1 MEDEDFLKDA
11 FIDLMEEDKAFIE
24 QEFKESSSQK
34 IKREFSLVEHEFK
47 EEIKMEIET
56 WGKYRYSES
65 SAGSSAA
72 SGDEEMIVSRKRSLS
87 IRSDIEEMD
96 EDEEEELRVLPLVAI
111 EEGPD
116 YVDFIKMSK
125 SDPNHPKVKITKDLQ
140 MEWSQELA
148 KVSKTK
154 IYESGMFLS
163 VLYPHILLPKIHFG
177 NILHIALPLAPKMY
191 FVNTIL
197 LPFIYLIFLQI
208 DKNHKKIT
216 KDLILIP
223 DTKLRAR

>member
-11 FIDLMEEDKAFIE
+11 FMDLMEEDKAFIE

-34 IKREFSLVEHEFK
+34 IKKEFSLVEHEFK

-56 WGKYRYSES
+56 WGPWRYSES
-65 SAGSSAA
+65 SSEGSSAA
-72 SGDEEMIVSRKRSLS
+72 SGDEEIIVSRKNRKRRLS
-87 IRSDIEEMD
+87 IRSDIEEMEIEDD
-96 EDEEEELRVLPLVAI
+96 EDEDELRVLPLVAI

-154 IYESGMFLS
+154 IYESGIVFNHS
-163 VLYPHILLPKIHFG
+163 IPF
-177 NILHIALPLAPKMY
+177 
-191 FVNTIL
+191 FV
-197 LPFIYLIFLQI
+197 
-208 DKNHKKIT
+208 
-216 KDLILIP
+216 
-223 DTKLRAR
+223 A

>member
-72 SGDEEMIVSRKRSLS
+72 SGDEEMIVSRKRTLS

-96 EDEEEELRVLPLVAI
+96 EGEELRVLPLVAI

-163 VLYPHILLPKIHFG
+163 VLYPHILLPQNSFG
-177 NILHIALPLAPKMY
+177 NILNIPYLCYPKCIS
-191 FVNTIL
+191 VSLDIL
-197 LPFIYLIFLQI
+197 SIFII
-208 DKNHKKIT
+208 
-216 KDLILIP
+216 
-223 DTKLRAR
+223 

>member
-56 WGKYRYSES
+56 WGKCRYSES

-163 VLYPHILLPKIHFG
+163 VLIPHKCYPKLILVTFYILPYLCYPKC
-177 NILHIALPLAPKMY
+177 ILVTFYI
-191 FVNTIL
+191 F
-197 LPFIYLIFLQI
+197 LPFIYLNISS
-208 DKNHKKIT
+208 N
-216 KDLILIP
+216 
-223 DTKLRAR
+223 

>member
-1 MEDEDFLKDA
+1 MEDEDFMKDA

-34 IKREFSLVEHEFK
+34 IKEEFSLVEHEFK

-56 WGKYRYSES
+56 WGYRYSES
-65 SAGSSAA
+65 GSSAA
-72 SGDEEMIVSRKRSLS
+72 SGDEEQIVRKRRLS

-96 EDEEEELRVLPLVAI
+96 EDIDEDLDEDGEELRVLPLVAI

-163 VLYPHILLPKIHFG
+163 FCHLFVILSPI
-177 NILHIALPLAPKMY
+177 
-191 FVNTIL
+191 
-197 LPFIYLIFLQI
+197 
-208 DKNHKKIT
+208 
-216 KDLILIP
+216 
-223 DTKLRAR
+223 

>member
-1 MEDEDFLKDA
+1 MPSGNPNNNNNNPDDETEDNEMEDEDFMKDA

-56 WGKYRYSES
+56 WGYRYSES

-72 SGDEEMIVSRKRSLS
+72 SGDEEMIVSR
-87 IRSDIEEMD
+87 IEEID
-96 EDEEEELRVLPLVAI
+96 EDMIEDNEDDSEELKVLPLVAI

-116 YVDFIKMSK
+116 YVDFIKTSK

-154 IYESGMFLS
+154 IYESGKFLS
-163 VLYPHILLPKIHFG
+163 IS
-177 NILHIALPLAPKMY
+177 
-191 FVNTIL
+191 
-197 LPFIYLIFLQI
+197 
-208 DKNHKKIT
+208 
-216 KDLILIP
+216 
-223 DTKLRAR
+223 

>member
-72 SGDEEMIVSRKRSLS
+72 SGDEEMIVSRKRTLS

-96 EDEEEELRVLPLVAI
+96 EGEELRILPLVAI

-163 VLYPHILLPKIHFG
+163 FCYRHILLPKI
-177 NILHIALPLAPKMY
+177 ILVT
-191 FVNTIL
+191 F
-197 LPFIYLIFLQI
+197 LIFF
-208 DKNHKKIT
+208 IT
-216 KDLILIP
+216 K
-223 DTKLRAR
+223 KSFR

>member
-1 MEDEDFLKDA
+1 MEDEDFMKDA

-34 IKREFSLVEHEFK
+34 IRDEFSLVEHEFK

-56 WGKYRYSES
+56 WGYRYSES
-65 SAGSSAA
+65 GSSAA
-72 SGDEEMIVSRKRSLS
+72 SGDEEQIVRKRRL
-87 IRSDIEEMD
+87 RSDIEEMD
-96 EDEEEELRVLPLVAI
+96 EDIDEDLDEDGEELRVLPLVAI

-163 VLYPHILLPKIHFG
+163 LFFNDIVTNSEFCHRPS
-177 NILHIALPLAPKMY
+177 N
-191 FVNTIL
+191 
-197 LPFIYLIFLQI
+197 
-208 DKNHKKIT
+208 KNNSGIMK
-216 KDLILIP
+216 
-223 DTKLRAR
+223 

>member
-1 MEDEDFLKDA
+1 MPSGNPNNNNNNPDDETEDNEMEDEDFMKDA

-56 WGKYRYSES
+56 WGYSES

-72 SGDEEMIVSRKRSLS
+72 SGDEEMIVSRKRTLS
-87 IRSDIEEMD
+87 IRSDIEEID
-96 EDEEEELRVLPLVAI
+96 EDMIEDNEDDSEELKVLPLVAI

-116 YVDFIKMSK
+116 YVDFIKTSK

-154 IYESGMFLS
+154 IYESGKFLS
-163 VLYPHILLPKIHFG
+163 IS
-177 NILHIALPLAPKMY
+177 
-191 FVNTIL
+191 
-197 LPFIYLIFLQI
+197 
-208 DKNHKKIT
+208 
-216 KDLILIP
+216 
-223 DTKLRAR
+223 

>member
-1 MEDEDFLKDA
+1 MEDEDFMKDA

-34 IKREFSLVEHEFK
+34 IRDEFSLVEHEFK

-56 WGKYRYSES
+56 WGYRYSES
-65 SAGSSAA
+65 GSSAA
-72 SGDEEMIVSRKRSLS
+72 SGDEEQIVRKRRLS

-96 EDEEEELRVLPLVAI
+96 EDIDEDLDEDGEELRVLPLVAI

-163 VLYPHILLPKIHFG
+163 PFCDIVLNLTFCHRPSPKNNFG
-177 NILHIALPLAPKMY
+177 VMK
-191 FVNTIL
+191 
-197 LPFIYLIFLQI
+197 
-208 DKNHKKIT
+208 
-216 KDLILIP
+216 
-223 DTKLRAR
+223 